1 MLRHRTGRALGLR
14 GQRSQPFAAGPC
26 GARSQH
32 ADERASKTRL
42 FHMTAASE
50 AWCKAGHR
58 QKPFRRGPST
68 CHYSSVGRASAR
80 LVGGKWGERGSVPA
94 SVMVIVSFPIRC
106 GAARLTSDDTV
117 YLGYN
122 HCSYCELFIMP
133 SVRDALIHYIIT
145 NMIVTSLRNIAN
157 VFDIASLVIA
167 FKIKDIEDIEIV
179 V

>member
-1 MLRHRTGRALGLR
+1 M
-14 GQRSQPFAAGPC
+14 
-26 GARSQH
+26 
-32 ADERASKTRL
+32 
-42 FHMTAASE
+42 
-50 AWCKAGHR
+50 
-58 QKPFRRGPST
+58 
-68 CHYSSVGRASAR
+68 
-80 LVGGKWGERGSVPA
+80 
-94 SVMVIVSFPIRC
+94 MVIVSFPIRC
-106 GAARLTSDDTV
+106 GAARLTSGDTV